1 MKKYK
6 GILAGIIAGVMVLSL
21 SGCGSKKNGLIEALQ
36 KNNDISSF
44 AYKAKAEIKVNGKV
58 DESLK
63 GLDKF
68 TLELDGKA
76 SGEKNKSLK
85 TKANIKLGA
94 AGISADTDM
103 IEEMVMNGDKA
114 NIKMFLRIPEIL
126 KVQAGTALQNIDY
139 VYVNSESLEKMNKD
153 MNKDGQSSKDMNI
166 EDVTKKA
173 GNVQESISKFI
184 KEYTDEN
191 GKGVIEDSGKQKV
204 TVNGAEEELKTYKI
218 KIDNEGVKKLLKS
231 YIKDENRVK
240 EVEAYLKALK
250 IDGTN
255 KEQTLNKDE
264 LNKKIDEM
272 GNIFG
277 KNGAVLNFAVKD
289 GYVVQ
294 QKMSLDLLV
303 NNESLNIDLVYDI
316 FDINK
321 PVDIKIPNPSEIK
334 AVDLVDLAS
343 KMVPGVK

>member
-6 GILAGIIAGVMVLSL
+6 GILAAIISGAMIFSL

-36 KNNDISSF
+36 KNNNINSF
-44 AYKAKAEIKVNGKV
+44 AYKAKAEIKVNGQV
-58 DESLK
+58 DENLK

-68 TLELDGKA
+68 TLELDGK
-76 SGEKNKSLK
+76 SSVEKNKLFK

-94 AGISADTDM
+94 AGISTDTDM
-103 IEEMVMNGDKA
+103 IEEIVMDGDKV
-114 NIKMFLRIPEIL
+114 NLKMFLKIPEIL
-126 KVQAGTALQNIDY
+126 KIQAGTALQNIDY
-139 VYVNSESLEKMNKD
+139 VYVNSESLEKMNKY
-153 MNKDGQSSKDMNI
+153 MSKDGQPSKNMNI

-173 GNVQESISKFI
+173 GNVQESILKFI

-204 TVNGAEEELKTYKI
+204 VVNGTEEELQTYKI
-218 KIDNEGVKKLLKS
+218 KIDNEGVKKLLKA
-231 YIKDENRVK
+231 YVKDEKRVK

-250 IDGTN
+250 VEGTN

-272 GNIFG
+272 KNIFG

-294 QKMSLDLLV
+294 EKMNLDLLID
-303 NNESLNIDLVYDI
+303 NESVNIDLVYDI

-334 AVDLVDLAS
+334 AVDLVDLAPKVLS
-343 KMVPGVK
+343 GVK